1 MPRNLRELREWSRSY
16 EGKKLIRF
24 TTTSLISTIISET
37 LILLTYG
44 FKIIPG
50 EVQATLFSNVVAM
63 FPAYHLNRRWA
74 WGKRGR
80 SQLRTEIV
88 PYVAMSS
95 LGMIFSL
102 VGATYA
108 HHVVHTH
115 HFAHLINTGIVG
127 GTNIAAFAVF
137 WVLKM
142 LLFNRIFHPG
152 ERVVRARHSHRAQR
166 ERSACVA
173 RARTESDRAGR

>member
-1 MPRNLRELREWSRSY
+1 MPRNQRELREWSRSY

-24 TTTSLISTIISET
+24 TTTSLVSTAISET

-74 WGKRGR
+74 WGMRGR
-80 SQLRTEIV
+80 SQLGTEV
-88 PYVAMSS
+88 APYVALSS
-95 LGMIFSL
+95 LGVTFSL

-108 HHVVHTH
+108 RHVVHTH
-115 HFAHLINTGIVG
+115 HFGHLINTGIVG
-127 GTNIAAFAVF
+127 GTNIAAFTVF

-142 LLFNRIFHPG
+142 LLFNRIFHPP
-152 ERVVRARHSHRAQR
+152 ERAVRAKHSYRGP
-166 ERSACVA
+166 S
-173 RARTESDRAGR
+173 

>member
-1 MPRNLRELREWSRSY
+1 MPRNWRELRAWARSY
-16 EGKKLIRF
+16 EGRKLIRF
-24 TTTSLISTIISET
+24 TTTSLISTVISET
-37 LILLTYG
+37 LILITYG

-63 FPAYHLNRRWA
+63 LPAYHLNRRWA

-80 SQLRTEIV
+80 STLRGEV
-88 PYVAMSS
+88 LPYVGMSS
-95 LGMIFSL
+95 FGMTFSL

-108 HHVVHTH
+108 RHLVHSHHW
-115 HFAHLINTGIVG
+115 AHLLNTAVVG
-127 GTNIAAFAVF
+127 GTNLGAFAIF

-152 ERVVRARHSHRAQR
+152 QRPERAKHSVRAQR
-166 ERSACVA
+166 ERERVS
-173 RARTESDRAGR
+173 RGSS

>member
-1 MPRNLRELREWSRSY
+1 MPPNLRELREWSRTY

-24 TTTSLISTIISET
+24 TTTSIISTVISES
-37 LILLTYG
+37 LILITYG

-50 EVQATLFSNVVAM
+50 EIQATLFSNVVAM

-80 SQLRTEIV
+80 SKVRSEVL
-88 PYVAMSS
+88 PYVGMSS
-95 LGMIFSL
+95 FGMTFSL
-102 VGATYA
+102 LGATYA
-108 HHVVHTH
+108 RHVVHAH
-115 HFAHLINTGIVG
+115 HWSHLINTAIVG
-127 GTNIAAFAVF
+127 GTNIGAFAIF

-152 ERVVRARHSHRAQR
+152 DRPERAKHSVRAQR
-166 ERSACVA
+166 EREQVS
-173 RARTESDRAGR
+173 RES

>member
-1 MPRNLRELREWSRSY
+1 MPPDLRELREWSHSY
-16 EGKKLIRF
+16 EGRKLIRF
-24 TTTSLISTIISET
+24 TTTSLISTVISET
-37 LILLTYG
+37 LILVTYG

-50 EVQATLFSNVVAM
+50 EIQATLFSNVVAM

-80 SQLRTEIV
+80 SKFRTEIL
-88 PYVAMSS
+88 PYVGMSS
-95 LGMIFSL
+95 LGTSFSL

-108 HHVVHTH
+108 HHLVHSH
-115 HFAHLINTGIVG
+115 HWGHLVNTGIVG
-127 GTNIAAFAVF
+127 GTNIGAFAIF

-152 ERVVRARHSHRAQR
+152 NRPVKAKHSYRAQR
-166 ERSACVA
+166 ERERVS
-173 RARTESDRAGR
+173 RGSS